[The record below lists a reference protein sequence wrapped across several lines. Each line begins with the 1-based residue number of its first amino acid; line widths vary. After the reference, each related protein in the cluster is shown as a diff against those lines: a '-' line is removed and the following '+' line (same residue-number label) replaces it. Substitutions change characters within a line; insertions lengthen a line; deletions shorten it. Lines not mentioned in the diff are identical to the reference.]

1 MTGVARMVNLRT
13 NKSIAL
19 SSRGFRWLATLLVT
33 VLVAQGGAVATTVS
47 KLSLEELVRKSG
59 RIILGRCLSTESRWN
74 QGNTLI
80 YTYSKFAVTENFK
93 GRAGGFINV
102 VTVGGTVDG
111 ITQTVSGMPQF
122 EQDEEVVLFLE
133 PSTNDLWQPVGLSQ
147 GKFRIVKDSRT
158 GDTQAILSLSGLQL
172 YGTSSGNIS
181 MQDKPQ
187 RIRLGQLIQR
197 IKSLVGK

>member
-1 MTGVARMVNLRT
+1 MVNLRT
-13 NKSIAL
+13 NKSIGL
-19 SSRGFRWLATLLVT
+19 SSRGFRWLATLLVS

-74 QGNTLI
+74 QRNTLI

-93 GRAGGFINV
+93 GQAGGFVNV

-133 PSTNDLWQPVGLSQ
+133 ASKNDLWQPVGLSQ

-158 GDTQAILSLSGLQL
+158 GDTEAILSLSGLQL
-172 YGTSSGNIS
+172 YGTSSGTIS

-187 RIRLGQLIQR
+187 RIPLGQLIQR

>member
-1 MTGVARMVNLRT
+1 MVNLRT
-13 NKSIAL
+13 NKSIGL
-19 SSRGFRWLATLLVT
+19 SGRGFRWLATLLVS

-80 YTYSKFAVTENFK
+80 YTYSKVAVTENFK
-93 GRAGGFINV
+93 GQAGGFVNV

-133 PSTNDLWQPVGLSQ
+133 PSKNDLWQPVGLSQ

-158 GDTQAILSLSGLQL
+158 GDTEAILSLSGLQL
-172 YGTSSGNIS
+172 YGTSSGTIS

-187 RIRLGQLIQR
+187 RIPLGQLIQR

>member
-1 MTGVARMVNLRT
+1 MVNLRT
-13 NKSIAL
+13 NKSIGL
-19 SSRGFRWLATLLVT
+19 SSRGFRWLATLLVS

-74 QGNTLI
+74 QRNTLI

-93 GRAGGFINV
+93 GQAGGFVNV

-111 ITQTVSGMPQF
+111 ITQAVSGMPQF

-133 PSTNDLWQPVGLSQ
+133 ASKNDLWQPVGLSQ

-158 GDTQAILSLSGLQL
+158 GDTEAILSLSGLQL
-172 YGTSSGNIS
+172 YGTSSGNVS

-187 RIRLGQLIQR
+187 RIPLGQLIQR